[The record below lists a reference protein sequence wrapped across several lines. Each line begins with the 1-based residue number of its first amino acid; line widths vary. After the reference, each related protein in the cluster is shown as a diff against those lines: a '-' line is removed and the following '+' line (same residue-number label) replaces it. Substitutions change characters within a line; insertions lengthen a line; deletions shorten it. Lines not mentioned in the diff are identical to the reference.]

1 MWRKRSKYGNRK
13 GRFEGHLFD
22 SQAEFDRYG
31 ELRLLEKSG
40 AITGLTV
47 HPTFSLTI
55 NEKYVG
61 DAEFDFSYY
70 IKAEGLM
77 QEHDHVIED
86 VKGRDAR
93 TGRVVTDTELSR
105 FKRRVYEALYGRTVT
120 IVERTGKT
128 ARASRARSEKEW
140 KKDAKDSR

>member
-1 MWRKRSKYGNRK
+1 M
-13 GRFEGHLFD
+13 
-22 SQAEFDRYG
+22 
-31 ELRLLEKSG
+31 RLLEKAGS
-40 AITGLTV
+40 INNLTV
-47 HPTFSLTI
+47 HPAFSLTV
-55 NEKYVG
+55 NGKYVG

-70 IKAEGLM
+70 IKVEGLM

-105 FKRRVYEALYGRTVT
+105 FKRRVFEALNNRTVT

-128 ARASRARSEKEW
+128 ARASRARNEKEW